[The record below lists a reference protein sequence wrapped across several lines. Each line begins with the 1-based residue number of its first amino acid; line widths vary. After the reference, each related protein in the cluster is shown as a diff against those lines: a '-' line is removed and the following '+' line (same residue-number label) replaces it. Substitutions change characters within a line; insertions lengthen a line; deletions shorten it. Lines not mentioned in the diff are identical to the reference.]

1 MFGYDGQELPYFSLT
16 VSRTLKVMAYNI
28 CKICLQHIF
37 IQITMATKKIALK
50 EVATIVR

>member
-1 MFGYDGQELPYFSLT
+1 MMDKNCHIFPNSQQN
-16 VSRTLKVMAYNI
+16 LKVMAYNI

-37 IQITMATKKIALK
+37 IQITMATKKIAIK